1 MDNIEYTICRYELY
15 PPDFHT
21 AIAVGFLVKD
31 ISTGNTGT
39 MEKLIPLEDS
49 NGKNQGEVCNLAFSR
64 LTTENQNLLDYFQK
78 KRDTVVG
85 SVFIPSYGALL
96 STFLEESLNRN
107 VVVIPKCYSKISD
120 KFKNYF
126 DNIPN
131 RDGTEKE
138 LLLFPSFNYPDIQHP
153 LLHILNGKNKTFFS
167 MWEASRIGDFYIDK
181 INIFDQVI
189 VPNKWNKETFENQGC
204 TSKISVINLGVDTN
218 IFNYTEPNNND
229 IFTFA
234 TGNDDPRKR
243 LPEVIKC
250 FIKAFPN
257 EKDVRLSIK
266 ISNQLSQRFSD
277 NRIVI
282 NTQNLTKQELK
293 NWYCSTDVFV
303 SAVSAEGW
311 GLMQHESMAC
321 GRPVIVANYGGLK
334 EFVTLENSFCLRHI
348 EVDATGFW
356 EFPGAKWSRYDEEH
370 MIETMRYCY
379 NNRDKV
385 KEKGI
390 IASKDA
396 CKLSNEL
403 FIQTL
408 LKTLS
413 IDF

>member
-1 MDNIEYTICRYELY
+1 
-15 PPDFHT
+15 
-21 AIAVGFLVKD
+21 
-31 ISTGNTGT
+31 
-39 MEKLIPLEDS
+39 
-49 NGKNQGEVCNLAFSR
+49 
-64 LTTENQNLLDYFQK
+64 
-78 KRDTVVG
+78 
-85 SVFIPSYGALL
+85 
-96 STFLEESLNRN
+96 
-107 VVVIPKCYSKISD
+107 
-120 KFKNYF
+120 
-126 DNIPN
+126 
-131 RDGTEKE
+131 
-138 LLLFPSFNYPDIQHP
+138 
-153 LLHILNGKNKTFFS
+153 

-181 INIFDQVI
+181 INLFDRVI
-189 VPNKWNKETFENQGC
+189 VPNKWNKQTFENQGC
-204 TSKISVINLGVDTN
+204 TSEISVVNLGVDTKV
-218 IFNYTEPNNND
+218 FNYTEPNNND
-229 IFTFA
+229 IFTFG

-266 ISNQLSQRFSD
+266 VSTQTTQKFTD
-277 NRIVI
+277 NRII
-282 NTQNLTKQELK
+282 FNTQNFTKQQLK
-293 NWYCSTDVFV
+293 NWYCSNDVFV

>member
-1 MDNIEYTICRYELY
+1 MTNRLLISSEYNYLSGYNTVLTTILEQCINQNIVVMPKYYS
-15 PPDFHT
+15 
-21 AIAVGFLVKD
+21 K
-31 ISTGNTGT
+31 
-39 MEKLIPLEDS
+39 PLEKYSVYLNND
-49 NGKNQGEVCNLAFSR
+49 L
-64 LTTENQNLLDYFQK
+64 
-78 KRDTVVG
+78 KR
-85 SVFIPSYGALL
+85 
-96 STFLEESLNRN
+96 N
-107 VVVIPKCYSKISD
+107 
-120 KFKNYF
+120 
-126 DNIPN
+126 
-131 RDGTEKE
+131 GTEKE
-138 LLLFPSFNYPDIQHP
+138 LLLYPSFNYLDLSHP
-153 LLHILNGKNKTFFS
+153 ITHIINGKNKNYFT
-167 MWEASRIGDFYIDK
+167 MWEANRIGDFFIDK
-181 INIFDQVI
+181 INQLDQII

-204 TSKISVINLGVDTN
+204 TSKISVVNLGIDTN

-266 ISNQLSQRFSD
+266 ISNQLSQRYSD

>member
-1 MDNIEYTICRYELY
+1 MSNRLLLTSEYNFVSGYNI
-15 PPDFHT
+15 
-21 AIAVGFLVKD
+21 
-31 ISTGNTGT
+31 
-39 MEKLIPLEDS
+39 
-49 NGKNQGEVCNLAFSR
+49 
-64 LTTENQNLLDYFQK
+64 
-78 KRDTVVG
+78 
-85 SVFIPSYGALL
+85 LL
-96 STFLEESLNRN
+96 STILEESVKKN
-107 VVVIPKCYSKISD
+107 VIVIPKYYNKPSE
-120 KFKNYF
+120 KFKSYF

-131 RDGTEKE
+131 RNGTEKE
-138 LLLFPSFNYPDIQHP
+138 LLLFPSFNYPDNYHP
-153 LLHILNGKNKTFFS
+153 LLHVLNGKNKSYFT
-167 MWEASRIGDFYIDK
+167 MWEANRIGDFYIDK
-181 INIFDQVI
+181 INLFDRII
-189 VPNKWNKETFENQGC
+189 VPNKWNKQTFENQGC
-204 TSKISVINLGVDTN
+204 TSEISVVNLGIDTKV
-218 IFNYTEPNNND
+218 FNYTEPNNND
-229 IFTFA
+229 IFTFG

-266 ISNQLSQRFSD
+266 VSTQSTQKFTD
-277 NRIVI
+277 NRIVF
-282 NTQNLTKQELK
+282 NTQNFTKHQLK
-293 NWYCSTDVFV
+293 DWYCSNDVFV

-334 EFVTLENSFCLRHI
+334 EFVTIDNSFCLRHI

>member
-1 MDNIEYTICRYELY
+1 MSNRLLLTSEYNFVSGYNI
-15 PPDFHT
+15 
-21 AIAVGFLVKD
+21 
-31 ISTGNTGT
+31 
-39 MEKLIPLEDS
+39 
-49 NGKNQGEVCNLAFSR
+49 
-64 LTTENQNLLDYFQK
+64 
-78 KRDTVVG
+78 
-85 SVFIPSYGALL
+85 LL
-96 STFLEESLNRN
+96 STILEES
-107 VVVIPKCYSKISD
+107 VKKSVIVIPKYYNKPSE
-120 KFKNYF
+120 KFKSYF

-153 LLHILNGKNKTFFS
+153 LLHVLNGKNKTYFS

-181 INIFDQVI
+181 INLFDRII

-204 TSKISVINLGVDTN
+204 TSKISVVNLGIDTN
-218 IFNYTEPNNND
+218 VFNYTEPNNND
-229 IFTFA
+229 IFTFG

-257 EKDVRLSIK
+257 EKDVRISIK
-266 ISNQLSQRFSD
+266 VSTQTTQKFTD
-277 NRIVI
+277 NRII
-282 NTQNLTKQELK
+282 FNTQNLTKQQLK
-293 NWYCSTDVFV
+293 NWYCSNDVFV

-334 EFVTLENSFCLRHI
+334 EFVTLENSFCLRHV

-356 EFPGAKWSRYDEEH
+356 EFPGAKWSRCDEEH